1 MTIFHHITKA
11 AYRRS
16 EWRQAFGG
24 ASVAILLTAS
34 GATAADLAYKAPPSV
49 ASALYDWT
57 GFYAGVTTG
66 YAFGSSNWT
75 ARSGGAVV
83 DHGSLN
89 LSQGYDG
96 SNQGGSWFNGVELG
110 YNRMLAN
117 RVVIGV
123 EADVN
128 SSSFQ
133 NYRGNRIGN
142 TLSLVNAG
150 GAETYSDNV
159 FVSGTVRGR
168 IGYAPGNWL
177 FYATGGFAWTHEQ
190 FQLAS
195 AGGTDSAFQQ
205 RVGWAAGVGLE
216 GPLAPHWTAKAEYLY
231 TGFGNRDI
239 TFPSAGQTFTSN
251 LNEQQVRVGVNYH
264 FGEKDPPSYASNYGF
279 DPDKVN
285 IHGQVTYV
293 WQGYPAFSQKSISGF
308 TLAGPVPPLVT
319 GVVPPFVG
327 LNNGGQG
334 RSVGDATLY
343 LGYRLWSGAEFWIN
357 PEIDQGSG
365 IGNNLGVGAYPNAE
379 AFKVGSS
386 QPYAKIQRAFV
397 RQTINLGGETQD
409 VAADI
414 NQFAGKQTA
423 DRLVFTF
430 GRLSPLDVF
439 DTNKFAN
446 NAKTQF
452 FNWGFLYGLPFDWGG
467 DAWGYGWG
475 ATAEWYQGRFTYR
488 LGYFD
493 TEKSAIADNNPPPL
507 PVTPDFGV
515 DPTFRQYNIISE
527 IEERH
532 ELWGQPGKFKLN
544 VNVIGAN
551 LGRYTDA
558 IADALAQSACSVN
571 TNFGAN
577 APALSCVRKY
587 TTKVD
592 FHINIEQN
600 ITPDI
605 GVFSRIGMAPGY
617 VEDLAVTDGNLFI
630 SGGASFSGNLWGRSA
645 DTIGVGYIY
654 NKISEKERQYL
665 NFGGPGSPLIQQ
677 QLPLPSGGAGS
688 FIGDGQLANLRAEQV
703 LEAYYSWQLTPS
715 TAITADYQFLANP
728 GFNGD
733 RGPVNIFAARV
744 HSQF

>member
-1 MTIFHHITKA
+1 MTIFHYITKA
-11 AYRRS
+11 GYRRP
-16 EWRQAFGG
+16 EWRKAFGG
-24 ASVAILLTAS
+24 ASVAILLTAG
-34 GATAADLAYKAPPSV
+34 GAAAADLPYYKAPSSV
-49 ASALYDWT
+49 ASTLYDWT
-57 GFYAGVTTG
+57 GLYAGVSTG
-66 YAFGSSNWT
+66 YAFGNSNWT
-75 ARSGGAVV
+75 ASSGGSVV

-96 SNQGGSWFNGVELG
+96 SSQGGSWFNAVQIG

-123 EADVN
+123 EADAN
-128 SSSFQ
+128 ASSFQ

-142 TLSLVNAG
+142 TIPVLG

-159 FVSGTVRGR
+159 FSSGTVRGR
-168 IGYAPGNWL
+168 IGYAPGSWL
-177 FYATGGFAWTHEQ
+177 FYATGGFAWTSEQ
-190 FQLAS
+190 YQLTS
-195 AGGTDSAFQQ
+195 AGGQDSSVQQ
-205 RVGWAAGVGLE
+205 RVGWAAGVGVE
-216 GPLAPHWTAKAEYLY
+216 GPLMPHWTVKAEYLY

-239 TFPSAGQTFTSN
+239 NFPSAGQTFTSN
-251 LNEQQVRVGVNYH
+251 LNEQEVRVGVNYH
-264 FGEKDPPSYASNYGF
+264 FGEKDTSSYSSNYGF

-285 IHGQVTYV
+285 IHGQVTYT
-293 WQGYPAFSQKSISGF
+293 WQGYPAFSQKPGSI
-308 TLAGPVPPLVT
+308 VT
-319 GVVPPFVG
+319 GVSPPFVG
-327 LNNGGQG
+327 LPNGGQG

-343 LGYRLWSGAEFWIN
+343 LGYKLWNGAEFWID

-386 QPYAKIQRAFV
+386 APYAKIQRAFI

-430 GRLSPLDVF
+430 GRMSPLDVF
-439 DTNKFAN
+439 DTNKYAN

-452 FNWGFLYGLPFDWGG
+452 FNWGFLYALPFDWGG

-475 ATAEWYQGRFTYR
+475 GTAEWYQGRFTYR

-507 PVTPDFGV
+507 PVSPDFGV
-515 DPTFRQYNIISE
+515 DPTFRQYNIIAE

-532 ELWGQPGKFKLN
+532 QLWGQDGKFKIN
-544 VNVIGAN
+544 VNLIGAN
-551 LGRYTDA
+551 LGSYTDA
-558 IADALAQSACSVN
+558 IAQLNSPCSVA
-571 TNFGAN
+571 TNFGAA
-577 APALSCVRKY
+577 APALSCVRKF
-587 TTKVD
+587 TQKVD
-592 FHINIEQN
+592 AHINIEQG

-605 GVFSRIGMAPGY
+605 GVFSRIGLSPSY
-617 VEDLAVTDGNLFI
+617 VEDLAVTDGNFFA
-630 SGGASFSGNLWGRSA
+630 SGGASFSGNLWGRPS

-654 NKISEKERQYL
+654 NKISNKEQQYL
-665 NFGGPGSPLIQQ
+665 NL
-677 QLPLPSGGAGS
+677 GGAGS
-688 FIGDGQLANLRAEQV
+688 FIGDGQLSNAQAEQV

-733 RGPVNIFAARV
+733 RGPVNLFAGRI

>member
-1 MTIFHHITKA
+1 MTIFYYKA
-11 AYRRS
+11 KYRLP

-24 ASVAILLTAS
+24 ASVAILLTAG
-34 GATAADLAYKAPPSV
+34 GAAAADLAYKAPATVP
-49 ASALYDWT
+49 SALYDWT
-57 GFYAGVTTG
+57 GFYAGVSTG
-66 YAFGSSNWT
+66 YAFGNSNWT
-75 ARSGGAVV
+75 ARSGGAVT

-96 SNQGGSWFNGVELG
+96 NNQGGSWFNSLQIG

-123 EADVN
+123 EADAN
-128 SSSFQ
+128 ASSFN
-133 NYRGNRIGN
+133 NYAGNRIGN
-142 TLSLVNAG
+142 TIPVLG
-150 GAETYSDNV
+150 GAATYGDNV
-159 FVSGTVRGR
+159 FSSGTVRGR

-190 FQLAS
+190 YVLTS
-195 AGGTDSAFQQ
+195 ANGTDSSFQQ
-205 RVGWAAGVGLE
+205 RTGWVAGAGVE
-216 GPLAPHWTAKAEYLY
+216 GPLIPNWTVKAEYLY
-231 TGFGNRDI
+231 TGYGNRSID
-239 TFPSAGQTFTSN
+239 FPSAAQQFTSN
-251 LNEQQVRVGVNYH
+251 LSEQEVRVGLNYH
-264 FGEKDPPSYASNYGF
+264 FGEKPAPGSSVFGF
-279 DPDKVN
+279 DPDRIN
-285 IHGQVTYV
+285 IHGQVTYT
-293 WQGYPAFSQKSISGF
+293 WQGFPAFHSAPG
-308 TLAGPVPPLVT
+308 ALV
-319 GVVPPFVG
+319 VANPPFFG
-327 LNNGGQG
+327 FPAGGQG
-334 RSVGDATLY
+334 RSVGEGTLY
-343 LGYRLWSGAEFWIN
+343 VGYRLWKGAEFWIN

-365 IGNNLGVGAYPNAE
+365 LSNNLGVGAFPNAE

-386 QPYAKIQRAFV
+386 QPYAKVQRAFV
-397 RQTINLGGETQD
+397 RQTINLGGEKQD

-414 NQFAGKQTA
+414 NQFAGTQTS

-446 NAKTQF
+446 NSKTQF
-452 FNWGFLYGLPFDWGG
+452 LNWGFLYGLPFDFGG

-493 TEKSAIADNNPPPL
+493 TEKSAIADNTP
-507 PVTPDFGV
+507 TSPDFGV
-515 DPTFRQYNIISE
+515 DPTFRQYNIIGE

-532 ELWGQPGKFKLN
+532 ELWGQPGKFKVN
-544 VNVIGAN
+544 VNLIGAN

-558 IADALAQSACSVN
+558 VSDALANANNVASCSQV
-571 TNFGAN
+571 TNFGAV
-577 APALSCVRKY
+577 APALSCVRRY

-592 FHINIEQN
+592 AHINIEQN

-605 GVFSRIGMAPGY
+605 GVFSRIGLAPSY
-617 VEDLAVTDGNLFI
+617 VEDLAVTDSNLFI
-630 SGGASFSGNLWGRSA
+630 SGGASFSGNLWGRPA

-654 NKISEKERQYL
+654 NNISNKEQQYL
-665 NFGGPGSPLIQQ
+665 NFGGPGSPLSQ
-677 QLPLPSGGAGS
+677 QLVGGLGGLGS
-688 FIGDGQLANLRAEQV
+688 FVADGQLANRRAEQV

-715 TAITADYQFLANP
+715 TAVTADYQFFANP

-733 RGPVNIFAARV
+733 RGPINLFAARI

>member
-1 MTIFHHITKA
+1 LRMTIFHYITKA
-11 AYRRS
+11 KYRLP

-24 ASVAILLTAS
+24 ASVAILLTG
-34 GATAADLAYKAPPSV
+34 GAAVAADLAYKAPPSA

-57 GFYAGVTTG
+57 GFYAGVSTG
-66 YAFGSSNWT
+66 YAFGNSNWST
-75 ARSGGAVV
+75 SGSSGT

-96 SNQGGSWFNGVELG
+96 SNQGGSWFNGLQIG

-123 EADVN
+123 EADAN
-128 SSSFQ
+128 ASSFN
-133 NYRGNRIGN
+133 NYAGNRIGN
-142 TLSLVNAG
+142 TIPVLPTIPG
-150 GAETYSDNV
+150 GAATYSDNV
-159 FVSGTVRGR
+159 FASGTVRGR

-190 FQLAS
+190 YVL
-195 AGGTDSAFQQ
+195 TDNGVPTATRNSTFQQ
-205 RVGWAAGVGLE
+205 RVGWAAGVGVE
-216 GPLAPHWTAKAEYLY
+216 GPLIPHWTVKAEYLY
-231 TGFGNRDI
+231 TGFDNRNI
-239 TFPSAGQTFTSN
+239 NFPSFGQQFTSN
-251 LNEQQVRVGVNYH
+251 LSEQEVRVGVNYH
-264 FGEKDPPSYASNYGF
+264 FGEKDTPNSANFGF

-285 IHGQVTYV
+285 IHGQVTYT
-293 WQGYPAFSQKSISGF
+293 WQGYPAFKQKPGSIID
-308 TLAGPVPPLVT
+308 TQ
-319 GVVPPFVG
+319 PPFLG
-327 LNNGGQG
+327 FPNGGEA
-334 RSVGDATLY
+334 RAVGEGTLY
-343 LGYRLWSGAEFWIN
+343 LGYRLWKGAEFWIN

-365 IGNNLGVGAYPNAE
+365 VANNLGVGAYPNAE

-386 QPYAKIQRAFV
+386 QPYAKVQRAFV
-397 RQTINLGGETQD
+397 RQTINLGGETQT

-414 NQFAGKQTA
+414 NQFAATQTS

-430 GRLSPLDVF
+430 GRMSPLDVF
-439 DTNKFAN
+439 DTNKYAN

-493 TEKSAIADNNPPPL
+493 TEKSAIADN
-507 PVTPDFGV
+507 TPTSTDFGV

-532 ELWGQPGKFKLN
+532 QLWGQDGKVKLN

-551 LGRYTDA
+551 LGSYTDA
-558 IADALAQSACSVN
+558 ITNALANANNLTSCAVM

-592 FHINIEQN
+592 VHLNIEQA

-605 GVFSRIGMAPGY
+605 GVFSRIGLAPSY
-617 VEDLAVTDGNLFI
+617 VEDLAVTDGNFFA
-630 SGGASFSGNLWGRSA
+630 SGGASFSGNLWGRPT
-645 DTIGVGYIY
+645 DTIGIGYIY
-654 NKISEKERQYL
+654 NKISNKEQQYL
-665 NFGGPGSPLIQQ
+665 NFGGPGSPANQ
-677 QLPLPSGGAGS
+677 QLIGGVGGLGS
-688 FIGDGQLANLRAEQV
+688 FVGDGQLANLRAEQV

-715 TAITADYQFLANP
+715 TAFTVDYQFFANP

-733 RGPVNIFAARV
+733 RGPINLFATRI